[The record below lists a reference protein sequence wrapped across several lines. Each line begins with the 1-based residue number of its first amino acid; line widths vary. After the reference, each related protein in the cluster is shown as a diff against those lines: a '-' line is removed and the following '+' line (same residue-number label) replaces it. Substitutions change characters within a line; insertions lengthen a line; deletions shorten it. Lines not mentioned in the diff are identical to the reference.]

1 MNLILHLDS
10 FSGKLPAPAILKPK
24 PLWTGKQIMGL
35 FLPNIYLSGTSNGR
49 PDDEKDDMSP
59 TDTKVIIDGGELL
72 AGMLDKK
79 MLGTSGGAIV
89 HTIWLEH
96 GPQGSP
102 RFFGLPSARR
112 EPLDFAAL
120 LLDRDR

>member
-1 MNLILHLDS
+1 
-10 FSGKLPAPAILKPK
+10 
-24 PLWTGKQIMGL
+24 
-35 FLPNIYLSGTSNGR
+35 
-49 PDDEKDDMSP
+49 
-59 TDTKVIIDGGELL
+59 
-72 AGMLDKK
+72 MLDKK

-112 EPLDFAAL
+112 EPQDFAAL
-120 LLDRDR
+120 VLDRDR